1 MSNFAHEER
10 ELEEREF
17 EEESWFASHCRT
29 YDELREVRMGI
40 VPRAV
45 IDRARAALTA
55 DPETAEIIESLDRGD
70 APCGG
75 RDDD

>member
-1 MSNFAHEER
+1 MSYADEYR
-10 ELEEREF
+10 ELAERDEEWDRM
-17 EEESWFASHCRT
+17 FASHCRT